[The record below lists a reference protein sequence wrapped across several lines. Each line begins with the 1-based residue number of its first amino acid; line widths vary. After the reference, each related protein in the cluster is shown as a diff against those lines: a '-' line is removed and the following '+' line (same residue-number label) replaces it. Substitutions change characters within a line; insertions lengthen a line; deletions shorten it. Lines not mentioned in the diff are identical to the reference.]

1 MKKILSLLL
10 AVVMVFGLMTA
21 AFAADADLAGKTVV
35 LHTNDVHG
43 QVDLYAKV
51 AALKKDYE
59 AKGAD
64 VILVDAG
71 DYAQGTPYVSD
82 SQGKTAIELMNA
94 AGYDVVTLG
103 NHEFDYGYA
112 NLQTIMKD
120 AKFKVVCNI
129 KYNGKLA
136 FDASYVVET
145 KGGLKV
151 GFLGLTTPE
160 TSTKAHPAKIKGV
173 TFMAQNALYSFATQE
188 AADLKAGG
196 SDVVIALTHLGV
208 DPESK
213 PNRSTDLYANA
224 KGIDFII
231 DGHSHTKMTEG
242 ENGEPIQSTET
253 KLKYVG
259 VVVIDNATKKI
270 ESNELIQLDGYANED
285 ADTKAAADAII
296 TDVDARLGAVF
307 AKSEVELNG
316 KRDPGVRTQE
326 TNLGDLIT
334 DALLWYAT
342 KDGKLDVPAD
352 HIVAVTNGG
361 GIRASIKAGDI
372 TMKDI
377 NTVLPFGNTV
387 AVVYISGEKLLE
399 SLEAATQSAPTA
411 LGGFPQIAGINLS
424 LCTGAAYD
432 KQDET
437 YPGGST
443 YYGPKSI
450 NRVTIN
456 SINGKPFRAKDTYAV
471 VTNDFMAA
479 GGDVY
484 YAFASSPKIVDTGTP
499 MDEALVEFIKV
510 KLNGVIG
517 KEYENAQ
524 GRLNMAVF
532 NDVPNNIWYT
542 KAVNYVAE
550 KSLMNGTGASFK
562 PMDSTSRAMLVTVLY
577 RMAGS
582 PEVEGKVSET
592 FKDCVDGSYY
602 ANAVLW
608 ASQNNIVNG
617 YGDSFKPNQA
627 VTRQEMAKI
636 LYGYDKVME
645 KKAGET
651 FAVQLT
657 YTDLDSIA
665 GWALEGV
672 NYCTAAGYLSGSNNA
687 FSPKGNATR
696 AMTAQVLMNMTA
708 EKEAA

>member
-173 TFMAQNALYSFATQE
+173 TFMAQNALYSFASQE

-285 ADTKAAADAII
+285 ADTKAAAEAII

-645 KKAGET
+645 KAGET

>member
-188 AADLKAGG
+188 AANLKADG

-645 KKAGET
+645 KAGET

>member
-645 KKAGET
+645 KAGET

-708 EKEAA
+708 EEEAA

>member
-188 AADLKAGG
+188 AADLKADG

-645 KKAGET
+645 KAGET

-708 EKEAA
+708 EK

>member
-173 TFMAQNALYSFATQE
+173 TFMAQNALYSFASQE

-424 LCTGAAYD
+424 LCTGAAYA

-645 KKAGET
+645 KAGET

>member
-188 AADLKAGG
+188 AADLKADG

-334 DALLWYAT
+334 DALMWYAT

-645 KKAGET
+645 KAGET

-687 FSPKGNATR
+687 FTPKGNATR

>member
-188 AADLKAGG
+188 AANLKAGG

-645 KKAGET
+645 KAGET

>member
-224 KGIDFII
+224 KGVDFII

-296 TDVDARLGAVF
+296 ADVDARLGAVF

-456 SINGKPFRAKDTYAV
+456 SINGKPFRTKDTYAV

-645 KKAGET
+645 KAGET

>member
-188 AADLKAGG
+188 AADLKADG

-270 ESNELIQLDGYANED
+270 ESNELIQLDGYKNED

-296 TDVDARLGAVF
+296 ADVDARLGAVF

-645 KKAGET
+645 KAGET

>member
-188 AADLKAGG
+188 AADLKADG

-334 DALLWYAT
+334 DALMWYAT

-577 RMAGS
+577 RMAGR

-645 KKAGET
+645 KAGET

>member
-188 AADLKAGG
+188 AADLKADG

-524 GRLNMAVF
+524 SRLNMAVF

-645 KKAGET
+645 KAGET

>member
-160 TSTKAHPAKIKGV
+160 TATKAHPAKIKGV

-188 AADLKAGG
+188 AADLKADG

-213 PNRSTDLYANA
+213 PNRSTDLWAGL
-224 KGIDFII
+224 KGVDFII
-231 DGHSHTKMTEG
+231 DGHSHSVMTAGEG
-242 ENGEPIQSTET
+242 NEPIQSTET

-285 ADTKAAADAII
+285 ADTKAAAEAII

-524 GRLNMAVF
+524 DRLNMAVF

-645 KKAGET
+645 KAGET

>member
-173 TFMAQNALYSFATQE
+173 TFMAQNALYSFASQE
-188 AADLKAGG
+188 AANLKADG

-450 NRVTIN
+450 NRVTII

-645 KKAGET
+645 KAGET